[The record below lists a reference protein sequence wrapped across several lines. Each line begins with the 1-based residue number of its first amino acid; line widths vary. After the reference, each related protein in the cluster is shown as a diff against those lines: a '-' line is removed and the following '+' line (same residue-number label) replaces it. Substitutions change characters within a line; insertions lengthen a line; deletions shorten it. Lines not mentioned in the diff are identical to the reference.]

1 MFARRFKDDNW
12 QVIFFEALREE
23 YWKKK
28 SEKDIFKLVDK
39 KILKKTSSI
48 FKASQPELFN

>member
-23 YWKKK
+23 YWKKGK
-28 SEKDIFKLVDK
+28 KDIFSLIDK
-39 KILKKTSSI
+39 KIMKKTFSI
-48 FKASQPELFN
+48 FKDSQPELFN